1 MDRKVPVWQIS
12 FSEFCV
18 PHAGSSFT
26 LHHVTNL
33 YMEAVA
39 SDNKGT
45 LCNWAVTNNP
55 TFGGGGGGVAARSE
69 RMPCAFHVTI

>member
-1 MDRKVPVWQIS
+1 
-12 FSEFCV
+12 
-18 PHAGSSFT
+18 
-26 LHHVTNL
+26 
-33 YMEAVA
+33 MEAVA